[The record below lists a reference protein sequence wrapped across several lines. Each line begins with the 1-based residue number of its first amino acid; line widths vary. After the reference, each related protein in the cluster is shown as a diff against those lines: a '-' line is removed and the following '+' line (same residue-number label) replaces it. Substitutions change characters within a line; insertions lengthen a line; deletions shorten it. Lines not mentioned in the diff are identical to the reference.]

1 MERPIKFFAGNNTKE
16 LAGKI
21 ANAFGAQ
28 LNKSSIIEFS
38 DGDQLIQEVMI
49 DLVDTMQIDGDPGE
63 KLEKFRNKYFRLIE
77 KANKLFFG
85 TQNNLSKIRKEK
97 PSSLYWKLGVL
108 LHDFNKEIK
117 NEFEITNYTEAISR
131 DFALSKDYH
140 YDISTIIDIFKKNQI
155 LDSVPFS
162 YYRALKRKRS
172 DLVKLGLFDN
182 EIKRLN
188 KMGKENKLPGREK
201 YKVELIDIIENSKK
215 THGGK

>member
-1 MERPIKFFAGNNTKE
+1 MNKIPIKIVDLTSPSGQTA
-16 LAGKI
+16 I
-21 ANAFGAQ
+21 
-28 LNKSSIIEFS
+28 
-38 DGDQLIQEVMI
+38 DVMI
-49 DLVDTMQIDGDPGE
+49 DVYDYGDIENPQQKIKE
-63 KLEKFRNKYFRLIE
+63 FKKKYFDLVNE
-77 KANKLFFG
+77 ANELFFG
-85 TQNNLSKIRKEK
+85 KKNNVSKTRKEK
-97 PSSLYWKLGVL
+97 PSSLYWKLGNL
-108 LHDFNKEIK
+108 LDNFNKEIK
-117 NEFEITNYTEAISR
+117 NDFEITNYTESLSR

-140 YDISTIIDIFKKNQI
+140 SDISTIIKIFKKNQI

>member
-1 MERPIKFFAGNNTKE
+1 MEKICVKIVEITTPNGERIKEIKLDFFDYNDIEGNILEKIKE
-16 LAGKI
+16 FKKKY
-21 ANAFGAQ
+21 F
-28 LNKSSIIEFS
+28 
-38 DGDQLIQEVMI
+38 
-49 DLVDTMQIDGDPGE
+49 DLVDE
-63 KLEKFRNKYFRLIE
+63 
-77 KANKLFFG
+77 ANALFFG
-85 TQNNLSKIRKEK
+85 KINNVPKTRKEK

-140 YDISTIIDIFKKNQI
+140 YDISTILDIFKKNQI

-172 DLVKLGLFDN
+172 DLVRLGLFDN

-188 KMGKENKLPGREK
+188 KMGIENKLPGREK
-201 YKVELIDIIENSKK
+201 YKVELIHIIDNSKK
-215 THGGK
+215 DVI

>member
-1 MERPIKFFAGNNTKE
+1 MN
-16 LAGKI
+16 KI
-21 ANAFGAQ
+21 PV
-28 LNKSSIIEFS
+28 KIIEFS

-215 THGGK
+215 THGDK

>member
-1 MERPIKFFAGNNTKE
+1 MNKIPIKIVE
-16 LAGKI
+16 L
-21 ANAFGAQ
+21 
-28 LNKSSIIEFS
+28 SSPSGQTAI
-38 DGDQLIQEVMI
+38 DVMI
-49 DLVDTMQIDGDPGE
+49 DVYDFDDIENPQQKIKE
-63 KLEKFRNKYFRLIE
+63 FKKRYFDLIE
-77 KANKLFFG
+77 KAKKLFYG
-85 TQNNLSKIRKEK
+85 KDPTVRKTRKEK
-97 PSSLYWKLGVL
+97 SSSLYWKLGVL

-140 YDISTIIDIFKKNQI
+140 YDISTILDIFKKNQI

-188 KMGKENKLPGREK
+188 KMGTDDKLPGREK
-201 YKVELIDIIENSKK
+201 YKIELIHIIENSKK